1 MAKSARRSKRIDGLQ
16 RVLMGQRELLGMT
29 YDDLAA
35 AAGVSKSTAHR
46 LLHEPESMSL
56 SQLRAFC
63 RALQLQP
70 DDVRG
75 LLPLQ

>member
-1 MAKSARRSKRIDGLQ
+1 MGKYARRSKSADRLQ
-16 RVLMGQRELLGMT
+16 RLLVGQKCVLGLSFEE
-29 YDDLAA
+29 LAA

-56 SQLRAFC
+56 AQLRAFC

>member
-1 MAKSARRSKRIDGLQ
+1 MGNANRRIKKTDRLQ
-16 RVLMGQRELLGMT
+16 RLLIGQKCMLGLSFEE
-29 YDDLAA
+29 LAA

-46 LLHEPESMSL
+46 LLHEPEYMSL
-56 SQLRAFC
+56 AQLRAFC

>member
-1 MAKSARRSKRIDGLQ
+1 MTIRTKNQTAKLQ
-16 RVLMGQRELLGMT
+16 RVLLGQRELLGMT

-56 SQLRAFC
+56 AQLRSLC
-63 RALQLQP
+63 HALQLQP

>member
-1 MAKSARRSKRIDGLQ
+1 MGNANRRIKKTDRLQ
-16 RVLMGQRELLGMT
+16 RLLIGQKCMLGLSFEE
-29 YDDLAA
+29 LAA

-56 SQLRAFC
+56 AQLRAFC